1 MIPPYNASTKEELN
15 NELKIYFMKE
25 STFNIFTN
33 YKNYT

>member
-15 NELKIYFMKE
+15 DELKTYFMKD

-33 YKNYT
+33 YKDYT